1 LRLFENRM
9 LRKILGPKSDEVT
22 GEWRKLHNEELY
34 NLYSSPNII
43 CVMKSRRTRCDGHVA
58 RMGKTR
64 GAYRGNL
71 RERDHLE
78 NPGTDGS
85 IILKWIFNRWDGGV
99 WKELMCLRIGTCAL
113 E

>member
-1 LRLFENRM
+1 MEERILRVFENRV
-9 LRKILGPKSDEVT
+9 LSRILGPKSDEVT
-22 GEWRKLHNEELY
+22 VEWRKLQDEELY

-43 CVMKSRRTRCDGHVA
+43 CVMKSRRMRCGGHVA

-78 NPGTDGS
+78 DPAVDGS
-85 IILKWIFNRWDGGV
+85 IILKWIF
-99 WKELMCLRIGTCAL
+99 KK
-113 E
+113 